1 MENNIVDDSSLADVL
16 ELNVDEVVNQKNK
29 NDDMNLDE
37 MLSEK
42 PKEKKKESKENK
54 SNVKESDEMDLDAM
68 ESEGIKEGKTT
79 GISKPSYV
87 ESLVT
92 STLQSF
98 CPPID
103 LVLYGVKAFGGSDIK
118 GTLFSSRAAHIQ
130 KMSLTGNADN
140 NLILNAIP
148 SLATTLAY
156 FIDNR
161 KLSLAASATPALIP
175 VIQNLMMKRK
185 PLDYGDGENDF
196 LTTGINMI
204 PLLVELIKPYINVDK
219 FKETT
224 DRLMVEAKNIGNS
237 NQVGFNNRNVRVP
250 RAF

>member
-1 MENNIVDDSSLADVL
+1 MANVEESLAESLGLNVEDVL
-16 ELNVDEVVNQKNK
+16 KQQKVVDEE
-29 NDDMNLDE
+29 MNLNE

-42 PKEKKKESKENK
+42 PSEKKKETKK
-54 SNVKESDEMDLDAM
+54 NVKENDEMDLDAM
-68 ESEGIKEGKTT
+68 EEEGVKEGKTVGT
-79 GISKPSYV
+79 PKPSYV

-118 GTLFSSRAAHIQ
+118 GTLFSSRAAKIQ

-161 KLSLAASATPALIP
+161 KLSIAASSTPALVPI
-175 VIQNLMMKRK
+175 IQNLMMKRK

-196 LTTGINMI
+196 LTTGINLI
-204 PLLVELIKPYINVDK
+204 PLIVELIKPYINLDK
-219 FKETT
+219 VKEST
-224 DRLMVEAKNIGNS
+224 DRIMTEAKQIGNS
-237 NQVGFNNRNVRVP
+237 NQVGFNRNVRVP

>member
-1 MENNIVDDSSLADVL
+1 MATNVDESLADVL
-16 ELNVDEVVNQKNK
+16 GLDANEVVNQNK
-29 NDDMNLDE
+29 VVDEMNLNE

-42 PKEKKKESKENK
+42 KDDNKEK
-54 SNVKESDEMDLDAM
+54 VKESDEMDLDAM
-68 ESEGIKEGKTT
+68 ENEGVKEGKTT
-79 GISKPSYV
+79 GIPKPSYV

-148 SLATTLAY
+148 SLATTIAY
-156 FIDNR
+156 FLDNR
-161 KLSLAASATPALIP
+161 KLSIAASTTPALIP

-185 PLDYGDGENDF
+185 PFDYGDGENDF

-204 PLLVELIKPYINVDK
+204 PLLIELIKPYINLDK
-219 FKETT
+219 VKEST
-224 DRLMVEAKNIGNS
+224 DKIMTEAKNIGNS
-237 NQVGFNNRNVRVP
+237 NQVGFNRNVRVP

>member
-1 MENNIVDDSSLADVL
+1 MATNTDEALADVL
-16 ELNVDEVVNQKNK
+16 GLNVNEIVERDEKVI
-29 NDDMNLDE
+29 DEMNLNE

-42 PKEKKKESKENK
+42 KPEKKENI
-54 SNVKESDEMDLDAM
+54 KESDEMDLDAM
-68 ESEGIKEGKTT
+68 ESEGVKEGKTLGT
-79 GISKPSYV
+79 PKPSYV

-118 GTLFSSRAAHIQ
+118 GTLFSSRAAKIQ

-148 SLATTLAY
+148 SLATTVAY
-156 FIDNR
+156 FLDNR

-175 VIQNLMMKRK
+175 VMQNLMMKRK
-185 PLDYGDGENDF
+185 PFDYGDGENDF
-196 LTTGINMI
+196 LTTGINLI
-204 PLLVELIKPYINVDK
+204 PLLVELIKPYINLDK
-219 FKETT
+219 VKEST
-224 DRLMVEAKNIGNS
+224 DRIMTEAKNIGNN
-237 NQVGFNNRNVRVP
+237 NQVGFNRNVRVP

>member
-1 MENNIVDDSSLADVL
+1 MATSADEALSDVL
-16 ELNVDEVVNQKNK
+16 GLNINEIVKQDEKAI
-29 NDDMNLDE
+29 DEMNLNE

-42 PKEKKKESKENK
+42 KPEKKET
-54 SNVKESDEMDLDAM
+54 VKETTEESEEMDLDAM
-68 ESEGIKEGKTT
+68 ESEGVKEGKTLGT
-79 GISKPSYV
+79 PKPSYV

-118 GTLFSSRAAHIQ
+118 GTLFSSRAAQIQ

-156 FIDNR
+156 FLDNR
-161 KLSLAASATPALIP
+161 KLSIAASTTPALIP

-185 PLDYGDGENDF
+185 PFDYGDGENDF
-196 LTTGINMI
+196 LTTGINLI
-204 PLLVELIKPYINVDK
+204 PLLVELIKPYINLDK
-219 FKETT
+219 VKEST
-224 DRLMVEAKNIGNS
+224 DKLMTEAKNIGNN
-237 NQVGFNNRNVRVP
+237 NQVGFNRNVRVP